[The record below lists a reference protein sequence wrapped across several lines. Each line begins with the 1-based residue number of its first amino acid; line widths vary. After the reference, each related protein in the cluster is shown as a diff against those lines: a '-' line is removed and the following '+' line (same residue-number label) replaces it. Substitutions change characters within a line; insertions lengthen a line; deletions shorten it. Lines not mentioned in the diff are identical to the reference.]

1 MSPHC
6 ETVKVGGVIVVHRQK
21 VITLD
26 VKKTRKK
33 RDPFDDGL
41 YVCHAMFEL
50 WFFYPRP
57 PSGLLNVI
65 EAIHKGLKS
74 LLKKP
79 FFHEIFVN
87 IFSPKIEQLTRENAG
102 AWK

>member
-1 MSPHC
+1 MPKSQITTGTWHLKTITNTCHLCITQYVASFLEKHYNFHAAAISWNYFNTSEGMSPHC

-50 WFFYPRP
+50 
-57 PSGLLNVI
+57 
-65 EAIHKGLKS
+65 
-74 LLKKP
+74 
-79 FFHEIFVN
+79 
-87 IFSPKIEQLTRENAG
+87 
-102 AWK
+102 